1 MARVFLRFLTFLL
14 ISTRAFA
21 VQLDIVD
28 SKSAVFVALSGAIGA
43 QDSDKVAAGLAAA
56 AEKHK
61 DDKKVVGLSLDSP
74 GGLIVEAVK
83 IGELVSTAKIPV
95 LVTQHSTCASA
106 CFLIFMSSPGKFVV
120 HGARI
125 GVHSASL
132 DGRENASTSETTVK
146 IARLAREAGVPQSVV
161 GKMVTAEPGAMNY
174 LSDNELKQMG
184 ATFLDDDEGP
194 VETKPVAPPRAAPA
208 APASLPPPQSA
219 APSMPPAG
227 KPAEIPL
234 QPPPSE
240 SDLAEQQRRAEIKA
254 EQDRNFARYWSQIV
268 NWSKSQHGGAV
279 ASERRCVKGNCA
291 TVVAYFDR
299 QQRYVEAWRY
309 DEPPQGSGVKLVCR
323 QAPEGAR
330 LSCKD
335 WYDEHE
341 FMIAYSHQIGEDR
354 VSYGDGLLDLFK

>member
-1 MARVFLRFLTFLL
+1 MTRVLLRVLAFLL
-14 ISTRAFA
+14 VSTRAFA
-21 VQLDIVD
+21 VEINVVET
-28 SKSAVFVALSGAIGA
+28 KSAVFVALSGAIVA
-43 QDSDKVAAGLAAA
+43 QDAEKVAAGLAAA
-56 AEKHK
+56 VERHK
-61 DDKKVVGLSLDSP
+61 SDSKVVGLSLDSP

-106 CFLIFMSSPGKFVV
+106 CFLIFMSSPAKFVV

-132 DGRENASTSETTVK
+132 DGRENASTSETTVR

-174 LSDNELKQMG
+174 LSDNELKQMR

-194 VETKPVAPPRAAPA
+194 VDPKPVAPERAAP
-208 APASLPPPQSA
+208 APASLPPPQPA
-219 APSMPPAG
+219 APAAG
-227 KPAEIPL
+227 KPAETPL
-234 QPPPSE
+234 PAPPSE
-240 SDLAEQQRRAEIKA
+240 AELAEQQRRAEIKA

-268 NWSKSQHGGAV
+268 GWSKAQHGGAV

-341 FMIAYSHQIGEDR
+341 FMIAYSHQIAEDR
-354 VSYGDGLLDLFK
+354 VSYGEGLLDLFK